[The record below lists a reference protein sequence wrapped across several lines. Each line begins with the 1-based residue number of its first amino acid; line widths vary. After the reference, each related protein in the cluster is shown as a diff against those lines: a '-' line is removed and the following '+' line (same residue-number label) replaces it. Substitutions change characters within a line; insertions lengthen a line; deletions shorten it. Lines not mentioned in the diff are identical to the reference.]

1 MVAAVTVWG
10 AVLTAIGAGSAL
22 AAPAIWRVADADG
35 LVTIAGCIH
44 AIPKDLEWDA
54 DEILAAVDDADA
66 VYVESYTGPEVVD
79 ALRPLVQARGFFT
92 GTQRLTDVV
101 PSKDVSLLERAIAE
115 LSLDRERIL
124 RQKPWLAALSISK
137 AGGGRVN
144 WSRAS
149 GLDSRM
155 ADAARAQ
162 NKPVRALED
171 ARDVITALA
180 DLPDGAALAYLHDQ
194 LTRDDAD
201 RQIMDDLVAAWVSGD
216 LAGVER
222 LAVQSVQSDN
232 PDLHA
237 ALYARRNPAMTATIA
252 GLIDA
257 PGSAVVAIGAGH
269 TVGADGVIARLRA
282 MGYVVDGP

>member
-10 AVLTAIGAGSAL
+10 AVLAAIGAGSAL

-44 AIPKDLEWDA
+44 AIPKDLDWDA

-79 ALRPLVQARGFFT
+79 TVRPLVQTRGFFS
-92 GTQRLTDVV
+92 GADRLTDVLS
-101 PSKDVSLLERAIAE
+101 PEDAALLEREIID
-115 LSLDRERIL
+115 LSLDRARIL
-124 RQKPWLAALSISK
+124 RQKPWLAALTISK
-137 AGGGRVN
+137 ASGGPKT

-155 ADAARAQ
+155 AAAARAQ
-162 NKPVRALED
+162 GKPVRALED

-180 DLPDGAALAYLHDQ
+180 DLPDAAAKAYLHEQ
-194 LTRDDAD
+194 LTRDDTD
-201 RQIMDDLVAAWVSGD
+201 RQVMDDLVAAWASGD
-216 LAGVER
+216 LAAVER

-237 ALYARRNPAMTATIA
+237 ALYARRNPMMASTIA

-257 PGSAVVAIGAGH
+257 PGSVVVALGAGH
-269 TVGADGVIARLRA
+269 TVGADGVIARLRS